1 MTHHDCG
8 LWVGRRALYCVT
20 LRNGRLSSTSMLSP
34 HALASWAADSLAHL
48 PNVTLVLDARS
59 ALRLPAREIAR
70 RHALRLLLA
79 PGELVDALRLVSG
92 LDRMAPAK
100 SAALLARI
108 ADLPLAI
115 DALGLSAN
123 DLH

>member
-1 MTHHDCG
+1 MTHHACG

-20 LRNGRLSSTSMLSP
+20 LRNGRLSTTSTLAP
-34 HALASWAADSLAHL
+34 HAFAAWAADALAHL

-59 ALRLPAREIAR
+59 ALCPYARETAR
-70 RHALRLLLA
+70 RHGLRLLLA
-79 PGELVDALRLVSG
+79 PGSLVDALRLVSG